1 MRPYP
6 NRLPELFY
14 ADEADVRRV
23 DNSGTVKWRNQA
35 IFISSNIAGQYVGI
49 TAAEGSSFTISYGS
63 LALGEID
70 WETKRFTPRVRWCG

>member
-1 MRPYP
+1 
-6 NRLPELFY
+6 LPELFY
-14 ADEADVRRV
+14 PDKADVRRV
-23 DNSGTVKWRNQA
+23 DNAGTIKWRAKA

-49 TAAEGSSFTISYGS
+49 TEAEGSSYTISYGS

>member
-1 MRPYP
+1 
-6 NRLPELFY
+6 LPDLFY
-14 ADEADVRRV
+14 PDKAAVRRV
-23 DNSGTVKWRNQA
+23 DPAGTIKWRNQA

-49 TAAEGSSFTISYGS
+49 TEAEGSCFTISYGS